1 MSCTAEFRS
10 KFLRPVLNKR
20 FLFLDIETSYHETGL
35 EPQRVII
42 ERSDFQSSQPASS
55 EAERAIALNQE

>member
-1 MSCTAEFRS
+1 M
-10 KFLRPVLNKR
+10 
-20 FLFLDIETSYHETGL
+20 FLDIETSYHETGH

-55 EAERAIALNQE
+55 EAERAIALNQERFLSFIFKELKKITRNYS